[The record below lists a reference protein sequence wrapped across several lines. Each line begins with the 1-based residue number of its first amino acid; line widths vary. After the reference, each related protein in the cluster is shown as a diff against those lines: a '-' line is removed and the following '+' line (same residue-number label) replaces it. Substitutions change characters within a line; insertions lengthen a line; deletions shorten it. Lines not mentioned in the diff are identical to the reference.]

1 MSSQC
6 VSLLP
11 GLRRRV
17 WIVAIAACACLASS
31 AVAQSPSEAHTAA
44 APAVRVD
51 PDVVVF
57 RNIMVPMRDGARLA
71 TDIYLPSRNGVVD
84 PTARYPVVLVRT
96 PYGKLEPL
104 PVGVT
109 TYLPKHGYAVVV
121 QDARGTNQSDG
132 VFEPMLNESWGAK
145 QDGADTIAWLI
156 RQPWSNGKV
165 GTTGMSYLGGVQLLI
180 ATMNVSG
187 FVTGV
192 IQVPAVNQFGKGWV
206 YDGHMFD
213 LGTNAPWVLGMAST
227 VAAKSPPAIREAILA
242 DVTAAGGPIGLPDER
257 ALTLL
262 NGRSLRDVPIARHIP
277 FWQEWLDHRDNP
289 AYFANNDVA
298 VRFNKVTTPLLH
310 WTGWYDLFHRNS
322 IDAYEGIRAHGA
334 SASAREGQRL
344 IVGPW
349 AHVQCGQ
356 CRQFPGS
363 QVDDTVATRAWMDW
377 QMGGM
382 RDPVFD
388 HPVIIYVMGADR
400 WRAEDSWPLAG
411 TVRTKYYLH
420 SNGRANSSGGDGRLS
435 TQKPKST
442 ESADSY
448 MSDPSSPVPSLGGH
462 GLFGGPRDQ
471 QMNERRSDL
480 LTYSTPPLSED
491 VEVTGHVRAM
501 LYASSSATDTD
512 WHIKLIDV
520 FPDGRA
526 YNITNGA
533 VRARYRKSRT
543 APTALTPSSVEAYD
557 VDLWSTSIVFR
568 KGHRIRVEI
577 ASSDYPNTDLN
588 PNRFIDLSKATQNDY
603 VVAHQKIFHD
613 AAHPS
618 SIELPI
624 IPAERPRK
632 WIPTPFPAGPEGR
645 FYPNL
650 EPLPEPQPKE
660 MPAAELHRK

>member
-1 MSSQC
+1 MTSQC
-6 VSLLP
+6 VSPLP
-11 GLRRRV
+11 NSKRRA
-17 WIVAIAACACLASS
+17 WIVAIAAFACLASS
-31 AVAQSPSEAHTAA
+31 AMAQAPEAHTAG

-51 PDVVVF
+51 HDIVVF
-57 RNIMVPMRDGARLA
+57 RDIMVPMRDGARLA
-71 TDIYLPSRNGVVD
+71 TDIYLPARNGAVD
-84 PTARYPVVLVRT
+84 PAERFPIVLVRT
-96 PYGKLEPL
+96 PYNKLEPL

-109 TYLPKHGYAVVV
+109 SYLPKHGYAVVV
-121 QDARGTNQSDG
+121 QDARGTNKSEG

-180 ATMNVSG
+180 ATMNIPG

-206 YDGHMFD
+206 YDGDMFD
-213 LGTNAPWVLGMAST
+213 LGTNAPWVLGMAPT
-227 VAAKSPPAIREAILA
+227 VAAKSPPAIRDAILA
-242 DVTAAGGPIGLPDER
+242 DQTAAGGPIGWEDER
-257 ALTLL
+257 VWTLL
-262 NGRSLRDVPIARHIP
+262 KGRSLRDAPIARHIP
-277 FWQEWLDHRDNP
+277 FWQEWLNHRDDP
-289 AYFANNDVA
+289 TYFANNDAA
-298 VRFNKVTTPLLH
+298 VRFNQVNKPLLH

-322 IDAYEGIRAHGA
+322 IDAYESIKSHGA
-334 SASAREGQRL
+334 TASAREGQRL
-344 IVGPW
+344 IIGPW

-363 QVDDTVATRAWMDW
+363 QVDDSVATRAWMDW
-377 QMGGM
+377 QMGGR

-420 SNGRANSSGGDGRLS
+420 SNGRANSSGSDGSIS
-435 TQKPKST
+435 TYKPMAA
-442 ESADSY
+442 EPADSY
-448 MSDPSSPVPSLGGH
+448 ISDPSSPVPSLGGH
-462 GLFGGPRDQ
+462 VLYGGPRDQ
-471 QMNERRSDL
+471 QMNERRTDVL
-480 LTYSTPPLSED
+480 IYSTPPLSED
-491 VEVTGHVRAM
+491 VEVTGHVRAT

-526 YNITNGA
+526 YNVVNSA

-543 APTALTPSSVEAYD
+543 APTALTPGSIEAYD
-557 VDLWSTSIVFR
+557 VDLWSTSNVFR
-568 KGHRIRVEI
+568 KDHRIRVEI
-577 ASSDYPNTDLN
+577 ASSDYPSSDLN
-588 PNRFIDLSKATQNDY
+588 PNQFMDLSEATAKDY
-603 VVAHQKIFHD
+603 VVAQQKIFHD
-613 AAHPS
+613 ATHPS

-624 IPAERPRK
+624 IPAERARK
-632 WIPTPFPAGPEGR
+632 WIPTPFPKGAAGR

-650 EPLPEPQPKE
+650 APLPEPQPT
-660 MPAAELHRK
+660 ELPTTELRRQ